1 MRQRKKARARQLT
14 QKRIEYI
21 ELIAKGWTNKAIAE
35 HYGITHGGVSTTIQ
49 KIFRFANVQ
58 SRQELIQWAYDN
70 DINGKANPDE

>member
-35 HYGITHGGVSTTIQ
+35 HYGITRGGVTSTIQ
-49 KIFRFANVQ
+49 RIYSFADVS
-58 SRQELIQWAYDN
+58 SRQELVQWAYDN